1 MLRSPWP
8 LPRACPP
15 QTRTALT
22 TWLEQ
27 LETWNQRIDLTAAR
41 SREELCDLMVADALE
56 LSSRLPSGLSVVD
69 VGTGAGA
76 PGLALAVLRPDLRV
90 TLVEPKVK
98 RLAFLRTVLG
108 VLERSDVR
116 LVQARVQ
123 GLVEHA
129 WDVAMARA
137 TFAPAE
143 WLSLGRRLVVPGG
156 SVWVLLAR
164 EAPPEDGFVEES
176 SYTWPN
182 TGVRRRLV
190 RYETNPNI
198 ARLQCG

>member
-1 MLRSPWP
+1 
-8 LPRACPP
+8 
-15 QTRTALT
+15 
-22 TWLEQ
+22 
-27 LETWNQRIDLTAAR
+27 
-41 SREELCDLMVADALE
+41 MVADALE